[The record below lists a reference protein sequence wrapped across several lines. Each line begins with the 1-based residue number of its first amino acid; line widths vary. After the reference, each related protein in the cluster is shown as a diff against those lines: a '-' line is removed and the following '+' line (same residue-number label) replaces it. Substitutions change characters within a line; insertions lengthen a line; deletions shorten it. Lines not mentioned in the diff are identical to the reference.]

1 MYYVARIDAGTFTGV
16 IPTNTSKWNN
26 FGAQFESIATDL
38 LLAENA
44 NIAGWVFKNN
54 RLEAQNGSVYLD
66 GVNGVVRVKGTMQL
80 STGFS
85 GAFSDVNIFYLPSV
99 TSTKYISMGQDAD
112 DIGKVC
118 RLYNSSPFGGADYMI
133 GAYSFTAEDG
143 MSWSQLDYYAVVKPQ
158 EVVEMTCFEEPGS
171 TATSKKGRWD
181 ITSRF
186 SHEDFYKS
194 GAKGRYARILAIGKI
209 NGTNSGASLSG
220 TYYDGRSLS
229 SVFSVSRLGTGKYRV
244 YCSSCPSGYTVMA
257 TGYGAIWGGSN
268 PVKACLYS
276 KTSSY
281 FGVLLSDDASAND
294 GSCEFVIFA
303 PDWDYNMK

>member
-1 MYYVARIDAGTFTGV
+1 
-16 IPTNTSKWNN
+16 
-26 FGAQFESIATDL
+26 
-38 LLAENA
+38 
-44 NIAGWVFKNN
+44 
-54 RLEAQNGSVYLD
+54 
-66 GVNGVVRVKGTMQL
+66 
-80 STGFS
+80 
-85 GAFSDVNIFYLPSV
+85 
-99 TSTKYISMGQDAD
+99 MGQDAD

-186 SHEDFYKS
+186 SYEDFYKS
-194 GAKGRYARILAIGKI
+194 GAKGRYARILAIGKM
-209 NGTNSGASLSG
+209 NGTDRSASLSG
-220 TYYDGRSLS
+220 KYYDGRYLS
-229 SVFSVSRLGTGKYRV
+229 NVLSVSRINKGHYRI
-244 YCSSCPSGYTVMA
+244 YCSALPSGYTVMA
-257 TGYGAIWGGSN
+257 TGAGKIYGGTN
-268 PVKACLYS
+268 PIKACLYE

-281 FGVLLSDDASAND
+281 FDLVLSDDASSND

-303 PDWDYNMK
+303 PDWDYDMK